1 MKLLTVFVVALFI
14 SACGTE
20 GDAPLEGAELT
31 PQSSAYHQQPISS
44 PEPWKQ
50 WCEDNGV
57 DLDDLQYDWQ
67 EICLIMM
74 HKQLLNCGPRV
85 ESEGEAD
92 SAQVVRTKM
101 MLNAQ

>member
-20 GDAPLEGAELT
+20 GDAPLEGVELT
-31 PQSSAYHQQPISS
+31 SQSSAYHQAISS
-44 PEPWKQ
+44 PESWKQ

-57 DLDDLQYDWQ
+57 DLNDLQYDWQ
-67 EICLIMM
+67 EICLTMM

-92 SAQVVRTKM
+92 TAHVVRTKM